1 LKFIVDESTGIM
13 VSKLLKQMGLDSVS
27 VIDCM
32 KGAEDEDVMKKA
44 IEEDRVIITNDK
56 DFGRLVRYYKPPG
69 VILLRLRDES
79 VENKFRVVSFVIA
92 SYEEAILGNVLIVS
106 ERKIRVRPIQER

>member
-1 LKFIVDESTGIM
+1 M
-13 VSKLLKQMGLDSVS
+13 VSKKLKQIGFDSVS

-44 IEEDRVIITNDK
+44 VEEDRVIITNDK
-56 DFGRLVRYYKPPG
+56 DFGRLVRYYKPPS

-79 VENKFRVVSFVIA
+79 AENKFRIVSFVIT
-92 SYEEAILGNVLIVS
+92 SYGDAILGNVLIVS
-106 ERKIRVRPIQER
+106 ERKIRLRPIQER

>member
-1 LKFIVDESTGIM
+1 M
-13 VSKLLKQMGLDSVS
+13 VSKQLEKMGFDSVS

-32 KGAEDEDVMKKA
+32 RGAEDEDVMKKA

-56 DFGRLVRYYKPPG
+56 DFGRLVRYYKPLG

-79 VENKFRVVSFVIA
+79 VENKFRVVSFVIS
-92 SYEEAILGNVLIVS
+92 SYGETILGNVLIVS